1 MLSCFEL
8 DQLHCSVRNIS
19 LKGDVITSAFF
30 KTSPLSLLTVLNRCY
45 MESLAYIIFDQV
57 DFSRLVSHRYP
68 TNLFMSI
75 SWRAIPTAVRKQS
88 VCSLG
93 SDLADVCNSNR
104 WNYTGLLPLPVQT
117 LSCGYSRFYH
127 QADALPS
134 QQLSPCDPLG
144 SERTISWLCW
154 WSLRWVSLSPPL
166 HTAVILAS
174 R

>member
-1 MLSCFEL
+1 
-8 DQLHCSVRNIS
+8 
-19 LKGDVITSAFF
+19 
-30 KTSPLSLLTVLNRCY
+30 
-45 MESLAYIIFDQV
+45 MESLTYIISDQV

-75 SWRAIPTAVRKQS
+75 SWRAIPSAVRKQS

-104 WNYTGLLPLPVQT
+104 WNYTELLPLPVQA

-134 QQLSPCDPLG
+134 QQLSPSDPLG
-144 SERTISWLCW
+144 CVAPFHGFVTVTPSELFDS
-154 WSLRWVSLSPPL
+154 SPPYSCYFGITLTL
-166 HTAVILAS
+166 HPTSLITSVRPLHVRLFILRAACVIDLGCF
-174 R
+174 